1 MNHTAVATNHEF
13 PDKVYKYRKWNNT
26 FHRSILTK
34 NEVFFSSPQD
44 FDDPYDCK
52 NSVRYDL
59 LAGNELEQFV
69 IAKTEEYAPDAAL
82 HEKVQLRKLAISNL
96 QNREFQLQ
104 KTEETYHE
112 FCERLGVL
120 CLTAYNKELS
130 MWEKYADEHKGFC
143 VGFHSK
149 ILFNDP
155 LHFGG
160 GGPVD
165 YVEALPVI
173 HPLDDYELRNI
184 KLVYSKLNSWEF
196 EKEYRV
202 HKFNEYG
209 FTPEQRK
216 VVLPDSV
223 FAEVILGANMPASDR
238 LEIIIAIRTRFPDV
252 TIFQAS
258 LRGSELTL
266 DVIKP

>member
-1 MNHTAVATNHEF
+1 MTSTVSNNYNF
-13 PDKVYKYRKWNNT
+13 PDKVYKYREWNKT
-26 FHRSILTK
+26 FHRNILTN
-34 NEVFFSSPQD
+34 NEVFFSSPKD
-44 FDDPYDCK
+44 FEDPYDCK
-52 NSVRYDL
+52 NPVRYDL
-59 LAGNELEQFV
+59 LVGNELEQFV
-69 IAKTEEYAPDAAL
+69 VAKTDELVPHAAI
-82 HEKVQLRKLAISNL
+82 HEKIQLRKLAISNL
-96 QNREFQLQ
+96 QDREFQQQ
-104 KTEETYHE
+104 KTEETHHE

-120 CLTAYNKELS
+120 CLTAYNTELS
-130 MWEKYADEHKGFC
+130 MWEKYADKHKGFC

-173 HPLDDYELRNI
+173 HPLDNYERRNF

-202 HKFNEYG
+202 HKFNEHG
-209 FTPEQRK
+209 FVPEQRK

-223 FAEVILGANMPASDR
+223 FAEVILGANMPVSNR
-238 LEIIIAIRTRFPDV
+238 LEIIAIARTRFPNV
-252 TIFQAS
+252 TLFQAN
-258 LRGSELTL
+258 LCENEIML
-266 DVIKP
+266 DMIKP